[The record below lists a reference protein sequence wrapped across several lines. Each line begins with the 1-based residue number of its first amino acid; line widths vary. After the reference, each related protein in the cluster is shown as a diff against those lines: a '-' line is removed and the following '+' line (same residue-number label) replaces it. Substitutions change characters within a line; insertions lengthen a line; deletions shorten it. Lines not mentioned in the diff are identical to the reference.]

1 MIWTCPLQMTVVS
14 KLYVDDFHGF
24 HEIFT
29 KMSLHMLLKFHYK
42 LSNIV
47 VRVCVNCGANT
58 PHNNKYPRISKQSK
72 SIYVILRKRIVC
84 GVCVRNLF
92 CNVVSRIISALAI
105 ISLRT

>member
-58 PHNNKYPRISKQSK
+58 PHNMGLDARKPVFGISNKVGFK
-72 SIYVILRKRIVC
+72 
-84 GVCVRNLF
+84 
-92 CNVVSRIISALAI
+92 LACPATET
-105 ISLRT
+105 S